1 MAYRRSKENKNQS
14 IEIGEDNREITA
26 ITEVNKNKN
35 NEVINSKSSQ
45 DFDDILESNLEQFV
59 TPDKK
64 YKLHK
69 CDTREKLNILES
81 NEKEIN
87 KYRTPELLL
96 ERSYYC
102 LEYCWHFTYST
113 FKICI
118 RVSGVYLLW
127 IALHYIASH
136 LYIKLCVP
144 NNWYGFIISPF
155 LTATPH
161 CKGLRWIVYNGA
173 DMINNM
179 WLIIGSWI
187 CSNLFL
193 LNREMEGDK

>member
-14 IEIGEDNREITA
+14 IEISEDNREITA
-26 ITEVNKNKN
+26 ITEVNKHKN
-35 NEVINSKSSQ
+35 NEVINYKSSQ
-45 DFDDILESNLEQFV
+45 DFDDILECNLEQFV

-69 CDTREKLNILES
+69 SDTREKLNIQES

-87 KYRTPELLL
+87 KYRTSELLL

-102 LEYCWHFTYST
+102 FEYCWHFTYST
-113 FKICI
+113 FKFCI

-127 IALHYIASH
+127 IALHYVASH